1 MKSIHLF
8 SLVLLMACDQGKS
21 DKTIS
26 QNSVVKE
33 GVETK
38 AEYISSQTGQS
49 VIEGAI
55 GLIAT
60 SENYQ
65 FGDTIN
71 IFGKEGKVQKHIVIT
86 DENQVLSLKCL
97 SKDNSFY
104 KVQFE
109 NNDIG
114 FIPKSEKGVIFQ
126 TWEEHILGVFSVD
139 FDEANNPLL
148 EVPSEGSEK
157 VYYDKDEFY
166 HPSQIKGDWL
176 QVKWGS
182 EDDWEYGWIRW
193 KVGEKLLI
201 ELHYFA

>member
-8 SLVLLMACDQGKS
+8 SLVLLIACDQGNS
-21 DKTIS
+21 DKTTS
-26 QNSVVKE
+26 KNSVVKE
-33 GVETK
+33 VVETK
-38 AEYISSQTGQS
+38 AEYISSQMRQS

-71 IFGKEGKVQKHIVIT
+71 IFDKGGKVQKHIVIT

-114 FIPKSEKGVIFQ
+114 FIPKSEKAVIFQ

-157 VYYDKDEFY
+157 ANYDKDEFY
-166 HPSQIKGDWL
+166 HPNQIKGDWL

-182 EDDWEYGWIRW
+182 EDNWEYGWIRW

-201 ELHYFA
+201 ELYYFA